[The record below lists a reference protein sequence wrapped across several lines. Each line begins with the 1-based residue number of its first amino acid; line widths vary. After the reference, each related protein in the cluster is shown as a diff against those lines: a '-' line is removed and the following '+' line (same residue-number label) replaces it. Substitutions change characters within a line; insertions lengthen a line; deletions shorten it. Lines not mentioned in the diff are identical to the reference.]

1 MSLDL
6 YRTEYAKARV
16 RRPPNEPAALAERRE
31 QALSRFLE
39 LGFPTTRHEEWRFTS
54 VAPIADQAFALAAPP
69 TAACPVDV
77 DPFRFHGVC
86 AAELVFVDGY
96 YAPSLSTRAALLGGA
111 RAGSLAAAIAGR
123 VAEVEPH
130 LARVA
135 LFERAP
141 FVALNTAFF
150 ADGAFVHV
158 PAHTVLEHPV
168 HVLFVSTGGNG
179 HNAVRASGP
188 PSQHWPAGSQGEPAL
203 MSHPRV
209 LAVLG
214 DNSQASI
221 VETYAGPDGARYFT
235 SPVTEIVLGQN
246 AVLDHYKLQ
255 RESAEAYHVGSIY
268 LRTAR
273 SANCASHSVSLGGA
287 LVRNDV
293 MAVLGGEGG
302 ECTLSGL
309 YLADGHR
316 LVDNHTTIDHA
327 MPHCGSREM
336 YKGIL
341 AGRARGV
348 FNGKI
353 IVRPDAQKTDAK
365 QTNRALLLSEDAQIN
380 SKPELEIFANDVKCT
395 HGAAVGQLDEDAVF
409 YLRSRGLG
417 LAEARHMLIHAFLGD
432 VLQRMPLAPVR
443 EGIEMVVGRQLAHAL
458 EAAA

>member
-1 MSLDL
+1 MTLEL
-6 YRTEYAKARV
+6 YRTEYAKARA
-16 RRPPNEPAALAERRE
+16 RRPQGEPAALAERRDA
-31 QALSRFLE
+31 ALDRFLE
-39 LGFPTTRHEEWRFTS
+39 VGFPTTRHEEWRFTS
-54 VAPIADQAFALAAPP
+54 VAPIADQAFAMSAP
-69 TAACPVDV
+69 AVAGACPVNL

-86 AAELVFVDGY
+86 AAELVFVDGHY
-96 YAPSLSTRAALLGGA
+96 VPSLSTRAALLGGA

-123 VAEVEPH
+123 VVEVEPH
-130 LARVA
+130 LTRAA
-135 LFERAP
+135 PFERSP
-141 FVALNTAFF
+141 FVALNTALF

-168 HVLFVSTGGNG
+168 HLLFVSTGKWDRESFLEETGKNDSRP
-179 HNAVRASGP
+179 HL
-188 PSQHWPAGSQGEPAL
+188 L

-235 SPVTEIVLGQN
+235 NPVTEIVLGEN

-255 RESAEAYHVGSIY
+255 RESLEAYHVGAIY
-268 LRTAR
+268 VRTAR
-273 SANCASHSVSLGGA
+273 SANCASHSVSIGGA

-293 MAVLGGEGG
+293 VAVLGGEGS
-302 ECTLSGL
+302 ECTLNGL
-309 YLADGHR
+309 YLADRQR

-327 MPHCGSREM
+327 TAHCDSREI

-341 AGRARGV
+341 ADRARGV

-365 QTNRALLLSEDAQIN
+365 QTNRALLLSEDAQVN

-395 HGAAVGQLDEDAVF
+395 HGAAVGQLDENAVF
-409 YLRSRGLG
+409 YLRSRGFG
-417 LAEARHMLIHAFLGD
+417 LVEARHMLIHAFLGD

-443 EGIEMVVGRQLAHAL
+443 EGIERVVSGQLARAL
-458 EAAA
+458 KAAA

>member
-1 MSLDL
+1 MNLDL
-6 YRTEYAKARV
+6 YRTEYTKARA
-16 RRPPNEPAALAERRE
+16 RRPKGEPPALAERRDE
-31 QALSRFLE
+31 ALSRFLE

-54 VAPIADQAFALAAPP
+54 VAPIADQPFAPAPP
-69 TAACPVDV
+69 LVGDVCPVDV
-77 DPFRFHGVC
+77 TPFRFHGVC
-86 AAELVFVDGY
+86 AAELVFVDGHY
-96 YAPSLSTRAALLGGA
+96 VPSLSTRAALLGGA
-111 RAGSLAAAIAGR
+111 RAGSLAAAIAGH
-123 VAEVEPH
+123 APEIDPF

-135 LFERAP
+135 AFERAP
-141 FVALNTAFF
+141 FVALNTALF
-150 ADGAFVHV
+150 ADGAYVHV

-168 HVLFVSTGGNG
+168 HLLFVSTGGG
-179 HNAVRASGP
+179 AAH
-188 PSQHWPAGSQGEPAL
+188 GSPLL

-221 VETYAGPDGARYFT
+221 VETYAGPDGMRYFT
-235 SPVTEIVLGQN
+235 NPVTEIVLGQN
-246 AVLDHYKLQ
+246 AVVVHYKLQ
-255 RESAEAYHVGSIY
+255 RESSEAYHVGTMSV
-268 LRTAR
+268 RASR
-273 SANCASHSVSLGGA
+273 SANCASHSVSAGGA

-293 MAVLGGEGG
+293 VAVLAGEGG
-302 ECTLSGL
+302 ECALNGL
-309 YLADGHR
+309 YLADRQR

-327 MPHCGSREM
+327 TAHCGSREI

-341 AGRARGV
+341 ADRARGV

-365 QTNRALLLSEDAQIN
+365 QTNRALLLSEDAQVN

-443 EGIEMVVGRQLAHAL
+443 EGIERVVARQLARAL
-458 EAAA
+458 DAAA

>member
-6 YRTEYAKARV
+6 YRIQYADARAG
-16 RRPPNEPAALAERRE
+16 RPQREPAVLAERRDA
-31 QALSRFLE
+31 ALARFLE
-39 LGFPTTRHEEWRFTS
+39 LGFPTTRDEEWRFTS
-54 VAPIADQAFALAAPP
+54 VAPIADQAFAVSAPP
-69 TAACPVDV
+69 AAGACPVDLA
-77 DPFRFHGVC
+77 PFRFHGVC
-86 AAELVFVDGY
+86 AAELVFVDGHY
-96 YAPSLSTRAALLGGA
+96 VPSLSTRAALLGGA

-123 VAEVEPH
+123 AAEVEPH

-135 LFERAP
+135 VFDRAP

-168 HVLFVSTGGNG
+168 HVLFVSTGTWGRESFLDDTDKNDSRP
-179 HNAVRASGP
+179 HL
-188 PSQHWPAGSQGEPAL
+188 L

-214 DNSQASI
+214 ENSQASI
-221 VETYAGPDGARYFT
+221 VETYAGPEGTRYFT
-235 SPVTEIVLGQN
+235 NPVTEIVLGEN

-255 RESAEAYHVGSIY
+255 RESPEAYHVGAIHV
-268 LRTAR
+268 RTAR
-273 SANCASHSVSLGGA
+273 SANCASHSVSIGGA
-287 LVRNDV
+287 IVRNDV
-293 MAVLGGEGG
+293 VAVLGGEGG
-302 ECTLSGL
+302 ECTLNGL
-309 YLADGHR
+309 YLADRQR

-327 MPHCGSREM
+327 MPHCDSREI

-341 AGRARGV
+341 ADRARGV

-365 QTNRALLLSEDAQIN
+365 QTNRALLLSENAQIN

-395 HGAAVGQLDEDAVF
+395 HGAAVGQLDDDAVF

-443 EGIEMVVGRQLAHAL
+443 EGIERVVSGQLARAL
-458 EAAA
+458 RAA

>member
-6 YRTEYAKARV
+6 YRTQYADTRA
-16 RRPPNEPAALAERRE
+16 RRPQGGPPALAELRD

-39 LGFPTTRHEEWRFTS
+39 VGFPTTRHEEWRFTS

-69 TAACPVDV
+69 AGEACPVDLA
-77 DPFRFHGVC
+77 PFRYRGAC
-86 AAELVFVDGY
+86 AAELVFIDGHY
-96 YAPSLSTRAALLGGA
+96 VPSLSTRAALLGGA
-111 RAGSLAAAIAGR
+111 RAGSLAAAIAGHAAEIDPHLGR
-123 VAEVEPH
+123 VA
-130 LARVA
+130 A
-135 LFERAP
+135 FERSP

-158 PAHTVLEHPV
+158 PAHTVLELPV
-168 HVLFVSTGGNG
+168 HMLFVSTGSGNG
-179 HNAVRASGP
+179 TP
-188 PSQHWPAGSQGEPAL
+188 L

-235 SPVTEIVLGQN
+235 NPVTEIVLGQN

-255 RESAEAYHVGSIY
+255 RESPEAYHVGSMY
-268 LRTAR
+268 VRTAR

-293 MAVLGGEGG
+293 VAVLAGEGG
-302 ECTLSGL
+302 ECALNGL
-309 YLADGHR
+309 YLADRQRH
-316 LVDNHTTIDHA
+316 VDNHTTIDHA
-327 MPHCGSREM
+327 MPHCGSREI

-341 AGRARGV
+341 ADRARGV

-365 QTNRALLLSEDAQIN
+365 QTNRALLLSENAQIN

-417 LAEARHMLIHAFLGD
+417 AAEARHMLIHAFLGD

-443 EGIEMVVGRQLAHAL
+443 DGIASVVGRELTRAL
-458 EAAA
+458 EAA